1 MNTKDWELYSRIME
15 YSDSIEDKDRVK
27 RIANQAAQVR
37 SRTQAGIAMKAY
49 KDLMF
54 EADKQRKLNASFG
67 TWREWLVVT
76 SIIALIILLA

>member
-1 MNTKDWELYSRIME
+1 MNTKDWELYNRIME
-15 YSDSIEDKDRVK
+15 YSDYIEDKGRVK
-27 RIANQAAQVR
+27 RIANQAAQVH
-37 SRTQAGIAMKAY
+37 SRAQAGIVIKAY